1 MGSYE
6 DWKIPLNRETNF
18 TGQVGEM
25 ERKKDLKHFRDLEVY
40 QIAFQAAMRIY
51 EITKTFPTDEKY
63 SLTDQI
69 RRSSRSVC
77 SNLAEGW
84 RKRKYKAVFVNK
96 ITDSMQEASET
107 QSWLEFSLACK
118 YINIV
123 IFTELDNEYEKIIA
137 MLNSMEMNADKFC
150 F

>member
-1 MGSYE
+1 
-6 DWKIPLNRETNF
+6 
-18 TGQVGEM
+18 M

-40 QIAFQAAMRIY
+40 QFAFQAAMKIF
-51 EITKTFPTDEKY
+51 EITKVFPIEEKY
-63 SLTDQI
+63 SMTDQI

-77 SNLAEGW
+77 SNLAEAW

-96 ITDSMQEASET
+96 LTDAMQEASET
-107 QSWLEFSLACK
+107 QSWLEFALACK
-118 YINIV
+118 YINNV

>member
-1 MGSYE
+1 
-6 DWKIPLNRETNF
+6 
-18 TGQVGEM
+18 M

-40 QIAFQAAMRIY
+40 QCAFQSAMKIFG
-51 EITKTFPTDEKY
+51 ITKSFPNDEKY
-63 SLTDQI
+63 SLVDQI

-77 SNLAEGW
+77 ANLAEGW
-84 RKRKYKAVFVNK
+84 RKRKYKAVFINK

-118 YINIV
+118 YIDEK
-123 IFTELDNEYEKIIA
+123 IFNELDTEYEKIVA